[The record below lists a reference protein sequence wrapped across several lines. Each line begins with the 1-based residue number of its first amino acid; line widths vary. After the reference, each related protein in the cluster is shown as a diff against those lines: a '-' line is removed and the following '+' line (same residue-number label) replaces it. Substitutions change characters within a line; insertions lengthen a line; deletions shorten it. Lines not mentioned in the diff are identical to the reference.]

1 MPKAGVTRG
10 YGLLEKFLSRK
21 RARVANGLIPD
32 RLRQGKILDIGCG
45 TIPLFLSTTQFVQ
58 KFGLDPVVKENLR
71 TNGHIILKKF
81 DIEENIELPFQ
92 NDFFDVVT
100 MLAVFEHIEP
110 DMLVD
115 VLKEVKRVL
124 KKDGRFILTTPCPRA
139 DKLLG
144 FMAKM
149 RLVSQ
154 EEMNEHK
161 GVYNKVPIAHFL
173 DKAGFKRKNMKFGY
187 FEFFL
192 NNWAYVD
199 K

>member
-1 MPKAGVTRG
+1 MSKTSVTRG
-10 YGLLEKFLSRK
+10 YGLFEKFLARE
-21 RARVANGLIPD
+21 RARVANGLIPNK
-32 RLRQGKILDIGCG
+32 LRQGKILDIGCG
-45 TIPLFLSTTQFVQ
+45 TIPLFLLTTQFAQ
-58 KFGLDPVVKENLR
+58 KFGLDPALKENLR
-71 TNGHIILKKF
+71 TNRHIILKKF

-92 NDFFDVVT
+92 NDSFDVVT
-100 MLAVFEHIEP
+100 MLAVFEHIES
-110 DMLVD
+110 DKLVD
-115 VLKEVKRVL
+115 VLKEIKRVL
-124 KKDGRFILTTPCPRA
+124 KKNGRFILTTPCPRA

-144 FMAKM
+144 FMTKL

-161 GVYNKVPIAHFL
+161 GAYHKVSIACFL
-173 DKAGFKRKNMKFGY
+173 DNAGFKRENMKLGY